1 METDLDDIMKELS
14 IMQLTMARVEERV
27 ERLDKKTKQH
37 PMSSGTEQ
45 SRGHPRLGR
54 GVLATAIVKLLK
66 CSICH
71 LMTRLP
77 VTVTIC
83 CRQWLGSHRC
93 MLQCTARRCPLCNW
107 TWGDTFKPMCLRELD
122 HSETINPD

>member
-27 ERLDKKTKQH
+27 QRLDKKTKQH
-37 PMSSGTEQ
+37 TMSSGPEQ
-45 SRGHPRLGR
+45 SRGHPRIAR

-66 CSICH
+66 YSICH

-83 CRQWLGSHRC
+83 CRQWLGSQDAC
-93 MLQCTARRCPLCNW
+93 CNAQLVGVPFAIGPGVTPSSQCAFGNLIISP
-107 TWGDTFKPMCLRELD
+107 K
-122 HSETINPD
+122 